1 MNKNLLFVYFISIVF
16 FCSCKN
22 TPSNKDIETKILIE
36 YTCAETAKVNSLEI
50 VKSSPTT
57 SLFGFK
63 GYEYI
68 VSGEVEWPT
77 GCTEFGTSQPSGY
90 KEKFD
95 NKRVVLIKGEEG
107 WQ

>member
-1 MNKNLLFVYFISIVF
+1 MLMCFISTLF
-16 FCSCKN
+16 LFGCKN
-22 TPSNKDIETKILIE
+22 KPSDKDIAKKILIE

-57 SLFGFK
+57 SIFGFK

-77 GCTEFGTSQPSGY
+77 GCTEFGTALPAGY

-95 NKRVVLIKGEEG
+95 NKRVVLIKSDDG